1 MDNETFEQV
10 HVPAILIGDGIKFL
24 KEGMEVKVS
33 FEGDEII
40 LAEPPTFVELEI
52 TYTEPG
58 VKGDTATNTLKPA
71 TLETGGNSKRSFIL
85 RSRRNYKSRYPYRR
99 ICRKSKKII
108 L

>member
-10 HVPAILIGDGIKFL
+10 HVPASLLGDGIKFL
-24 KEGMEVKVS
+24 KEGMEIKVS

-71 TLETGGNSKRSFIL
+71 TLETGATINVPLFCDQGEIIKVDTRTSEYVERV
-85 RSRRNYKSRYPYRR
+85 
-99 ICRKSKKII
+99 KK
-108 L
+108 